1 MEALKRIAKV
11 ETEDEHITANI
22 IYNLAHLGI
31 SIKDAAFF
39 DIEVYSQIVDLE
51 LKTFSKNSNT
61 KQATQK
67 DIDLF
72 LL

>member
-1 MEALKRIAKV
+1 MQ
-11 ETEDEHITANI
+11 DEQNTTANI

-31 SIKDAAFF
+31 SIKDTEFF
-39 DIEVYSQIVDLE
+39 DIEVYSKIIELE
-51 LKTFSKNSNT
+51 VNT
-61 KQATQK
+61 MSGEATSRNATQK